1 MTNNQ
6 TGRPF
11 VPGITE
17 ALIQAAERIM
27 VTDGFSGLSIDGLV
41 TEVGTTRPTFYR
53 RYPSI
58 AHLAF
63 EVIAAR
69 FGTGMPVDTGS
80 LYGDLLKLQRED
92 IAMFA
97 SPLVRN
103 NLPGLLESVR
113 TDPRVRDRYRDDFVG
128 PRRAN
133 VARVIAAA
141 VERGELADRN
151 VDVDMVCDLLV
162 GPILARTLLP
172 VAVSADDR
180 LARQTAQFVVG
191 YLQSTVV
198 E

>member
-1 MTNNQ
+1 MQ
-6 TGRPF
+6 
-11 VPGITE
+11 
-17 ALIQAAERIM
+17 
-27 VTDGFSGLSIDGLV
+27 
-41 TEVGTTRPTFYR
+41 
-53 RYPSI
+53 
-58 AHLAF
+58 
-63 EVIAAR
+63 
-69 FGTGMPVDTGS
+69 VDTGS

-141 VERGELADRN
+141 VERGELADRS

-180 LARQTAQFVVG
+180 LARQTAHFVVG

>member
-27 VTDGFSGLSIDGLV
+27 VTEGFSGLSIDGLV

-63 EVIAAR
+63 EVIEAR
-69 FGTGMPVDTGS
+69 FGTGMQVDTGS

-141 VERGELADRN
+141 VERGELADRS

-172 VAVSADDR
+172 LAVSADDR